1 MNVMSKLQNLLED
14 RLIKL
19 RANQHKSDDFFF
31 RAFRDK
37 IELHMN
43 NGQFHKVVQLALSQ
57 CDTGSEEQEETIL
70 LLSKDLEQAGQM
82 DEVIRLWRGFAAS
95 SQRGYWT
102 DLRYSKR
109 GDILTLPMLPKS
121 VIIPGKTYGVADFQQ
136 IAAQLGGSEN
146 AARLAVEETQNR
158 ALDCI
163 QFLHDL
169 LEAAGYEDK
178 AKQVED
184 EIAAVKTGQKRRVHK
199 DSRKIDPDVFWEL
212 IAKCQ
217 SADTT
222 EEKVDRLS
230 ETLAKFNGTAI
241 KTFARLLDSYMDELH
256 HWDVWAIA
264 FIARGGCSDDAFDY
278 FKAWVIMQGRQ
289 VFESAVAAPL
299 SLVEHLK
306 SGEDPQCEGL
316 ISAPE
321 FAYEDQTSRSLP
333 RSQRKPAQIKG
344 KEWKENELLLRY
356 PTVFAALRR

>member
-1 MNVMSKLQNLLED
+1 MSKLQNLLED

-19 RANQHKSDDFFF
+19 RANQDKSDDFFF
-31 RAFRDK
+31 RAFQDEIK
-37 IELHMN
+37 QYMN
-43 NGQFHKVVQLALSQ
+43 NGHFHKIVQLALSQ
-57 CDTGSEEQEETIL
+57 CDTGSKEQEETIL
-70 LLSKDLEQAGQM
+70 LLCEDLERAGQTE
-82 DEVIRLWRGFAAS
+82 EVIRLWRGFAAH
-95 SQRGYWT
+95 SQRGYWI
-102 DLRYSKR
+102 DLRHSKR
-109 GDILTLPMLPKS
+109 GDILTYPLVPKS
-121 VIIPGKTYGVADFQQ
+121 EIIEGQTYYMADFQK
-136 IAAQLGGSEN
+136 IAAQLGGAEN

-158 ALDCI
+158 ALNCM

-169 LEAAGYEDK
+169 LVAADYEDK

-199 DSRKIDPDVFWEL
+199 DSRKMDPDVFWEF

-217 SADTT
+217 SADTA

-241 KTFARLLDSYMDELH
+241 KTFARLLDCYMDELH

-321 FAYEDQTSRSLP
+321 FAYEDQTSRTLP
-333 RSQRKPAQIKG
+333 RSQRKAAQIKG

-356 PTVFAALRR
+356 PTVFAALKR